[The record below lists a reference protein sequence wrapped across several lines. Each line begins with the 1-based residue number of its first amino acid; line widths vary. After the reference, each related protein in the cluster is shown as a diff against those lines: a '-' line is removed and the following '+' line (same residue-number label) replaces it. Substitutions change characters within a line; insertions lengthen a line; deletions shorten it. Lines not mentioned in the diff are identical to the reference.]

1 MPSGPAGR
9 AAAARGPGL
18 AAFADLVPRDHGLA
32 VIALARPD
40 GTVHASVVSAGVLP
54 HPVTGGPAVGIV
66 AAGGSRKLG
75 LLRAHPHATVLL
87 RAGFRWAAVEGPAEL
102 AGPADPQRGVGP
114 GRRRVRRREIF
125 TAAGGRHDDFAV
137 YDRAMAAERRVA
149 VLITPTRVYPRGR
162 R

>member
-1 MPSGPAGR
+1 MTSGPAGR
-9 AAAARGPGL
+9 AAAARGL
-18 AAFADLVPRDHGLA
+18 DLTAFADLVPRDHGLA

-40 GTVHASVVSAGVLP
+40 GTVHASVVSAGMLP
-54 HPVTGGPAVGIV
+54 HPVTGRPAVGIV

-102 AGPADPQRGVGP
+102 AGPDDPLPGVDP
-114 GRRRVRRREIF
+114 GRLRLLLREIF
-125 TAAGGRHDDFAV
+125 TAAGGRHDDFAG

-149 VLITPTRVYPRGR
+149 VLVTPTRVYPR
-162 R
+162 